1 LHNKNIV
8 SQTQSSVAQCSDF

>member
-1 LHNKNIV
+1 LHNKNII